1 MLIMI
6 WEKTVNKCTIEKNT
20 TQPFIIILSHTHTH
34 MFMGEFHAICHTLNV
49 ISFVYI
55 YFLFSQTNN
64 PNAVIIS
71 LSKEYY
77 IDEQKK
83 SHAHK

>member
-1 MLIMI
+1 MYNR
-6 WEKTVNKCTIEKNT
+6 KKYNATIYNH
-20 TQPFIIILSHTHTH
+20 FITHTH
-34 MFMGEFHAICHTLNV
+34 VYERISRDMSHITLNV
-49 ISFVYI
+49 ISFGYMYI
-55 YFLFSQTNN
+55 FLFSQTNN

-83 SHAHK
+83 IART